1 MMDEVCPG
9 DVKTIKEA
17 SIHGQ
22 FTKSELPDGGRAEFV
37 APVVWAPIIDCEL
50 EIIWEIPD

>member
-9 DVKTIKEA
+9 DVKTIKVA

-22 FTKSELPDGGRAEFV
+22 FTKSEPPDGGRAEFI
-37 APVVWAPIIDCEL
+37 APVVCA
-50 EIIWEIPD
+50 

>member
-1 MMDEVCPG
+1 MIDDVCPG

-22 FTKSELPDGGRAEFV
+22 FTKSEPPDGGKAEFI
-37 APVVWAPIIDCEL
+37 APVVWAPRLQWCGCLEL
-50 EIIWEIPD
+50 TAN